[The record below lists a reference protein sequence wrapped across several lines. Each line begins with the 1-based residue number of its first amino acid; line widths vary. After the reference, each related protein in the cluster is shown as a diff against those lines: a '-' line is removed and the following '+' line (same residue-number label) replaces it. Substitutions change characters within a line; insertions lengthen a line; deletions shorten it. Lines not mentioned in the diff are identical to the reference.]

1 MQNYQSNE
9 IQSLL
14 EQRAKKISAEIS
26 SSMFLRLLLMLIPF
40 LIYSI
45 SLHAQP
51 NVTTLCKGQGAAW
64 KCANCRTYQWQD
76 SSNKDWAGQYKCSSC
91 GAKR

>member
-1 MQNYQSNE
+1 MENLHEETRLITQ
-9 IQSLL
+9 
-14 EQRAKKISAEIS
+14 QRAKKMRADLSNS
-26 SSMFLRLLLMLIPF
+26 LFLRMLIMLIPF

-51 NVTTLCKGQGAAW
+51 DTRHIGIHQGVHW
-64 KCANCRTYQWQD
+64 KCANCRTYQWQAT
-76 SSNKDWAGQYKCSSC
+76 NMKDWKGEYHCTRC